1 MTALSSLAPSPTLG
15 QALTSYRRR
24 SGFPPDGG
32 ASERLSWVRLGPLA
46 LPLPN
51 PPARQVALVRH
62 DAHHVLLDQDA
73 SLRGE
78 AVVAAFELGSGCGG
92 VWVAWVLQPQAL
104 VAGLLCPRLTVEAL
118 ALGRRSANFY
128 RQLDPSQ
135 WLDTPLV
142 ALRRRLLPDAPPEPG
157 WGDLLRCL
165 AWGALGGL
173 MLLLVAALL
182 ALPLLLLWPLS
193 LWQGARLTARA
204 QGAVAGA

>member
-1 MTALSSLAPSPTLG
+1 MTALSSLAPSPTLDR
-15 QALTSYRRR
+15 ALAAYRLR

-32 ASERLSWVRLGPLA
+32 ASERLSWVLLGPLA

-78 AVVAAFELGSGCGG
+78 AVVAAFELGSGCGR
-92 VWVAWVLQPQAL
+92 VWVAWLLQPQAM
-104 VAGLLCPRLTVEAL
+104 VAGLLCPRRTVEAL

-128 RQLDPSQ
+128 RQLDPAE
-135 WLDTPLV
+135 WLDTPL
-142 ALRRRLLPDAPPEPG
+142 AELRRRLLPATRPEPG
-157 WGDLLRCL
+157 WGDVLRCL
-165 AWGALGGL
+165 AWGALGAL

-182 ALPLLLLWPLS
+182 APPLLLLWPLS

-204 QGAVAGA
+204 EGAVADA